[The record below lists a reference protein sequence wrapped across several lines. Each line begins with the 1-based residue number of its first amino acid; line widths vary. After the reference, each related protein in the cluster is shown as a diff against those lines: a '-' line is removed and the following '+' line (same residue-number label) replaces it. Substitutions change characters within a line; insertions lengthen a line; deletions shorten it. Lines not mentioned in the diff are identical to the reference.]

1 MSPSVATMPAT
12 VNDEPVQVLVAPAQS
27 DLQRGGMQVGEAGVA
42 ADKQPAPGQ
51 WADAAQDDAQL
62 VHDWL

>member
-1 MSPSVATMPAT
+1 MATMPAT
-12 VNDEPVQVLVAPAQS
+12 VNDEPVQVLGAPAQS
-27 DLQRGGMQVGEAGVA
+27 DLQRGGMQVGEGAVA
-42 ADKQPAPGQ
+42 ADTQPAPDQ